1 VLTALA
7 SFNVERLGV
16 ARALGDRRGVPLL
29 HSQELRWHEHPLF
42 LEARHGRDGSD
53 EFSVELPPWDDLVCS
68 VDDAELWRLVD
79 TIAVAA
85 DAQFGS
91 IGDGEPPETLLP
103 DDTAAL
109 RAQARRH
116 LALLLPEW
124 TREDVA
130 EAGVTL
136 ARELESSGLLVVTA

>member
-1 VLTALA
+1 
-7 SFNVERLGV
+7 
-16 ARALGDRRGVPLL
+16 
-29 HSQELRWHEHPLF
+29 
-42 LEARHGRDGSD
+42 
-53 EFSVELPPWDDLVCS
+53 
-68 VDDAELWRLVD
+68 LWQLVD

-103 DDTAAL
+103 DDAATL

-136 ARELESSGLLVVTA
+136 ARELESSGLLVVTP